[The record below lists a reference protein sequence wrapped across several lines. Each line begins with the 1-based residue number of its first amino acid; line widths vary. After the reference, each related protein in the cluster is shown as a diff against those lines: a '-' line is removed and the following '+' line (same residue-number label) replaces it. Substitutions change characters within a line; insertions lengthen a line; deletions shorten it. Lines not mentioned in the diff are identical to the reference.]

1 MESKSI
7 SRQRIGVYLFSG
19 VCAAVLVSGISIAS
33 ISHSRSA
40 EARGVS
46 DSASFTITYIVRPNL
61 QSQMTVP
68 NPDATEDGSE
78 PEVIATDILT
88 MDSPTDLC
96 VAGTGL
102 SNFSL
107 TGDSPDGVELVL
119 SGQDQDAVLGEEPT
133 NSLAVAKNC
142 DNSYQLM
149 AQSQEGFQGSTEAA
163 LVVIQAE

>member
-1 MESKSI
+1 MESISL

-19 VCAAVLVSGISIAS
+19 ACAAVLVSGISIAS

-88 MDSPTDLC
+88 MDSPTNLC

-107 TGDSPDGVELVL
+107 TGNSPDGIELVL
-119 SGQDQDAVLGEEPT
+119 SGQDQDTVLGDQPT
-133 NSLAVAKNC
+133 DPLVVTGSCDSGHQLVARNMG
-142 DNSYQLM
+142 D
-149 AQSQEGFQGSTEAA
+149 FQGTTEAA